1 MKKILKLSAMLL
13 GGVAMVFGLNSC
25 DKGDD
30 VDCCTVS
37 ESDESYS
44 YSVTFCEDG
53 TYSGTYTYGDETYTY
68 SGNWQDDNGE
78 GTTWAEI
85 QENYC

>member
-44 YSVTFCEDG
+44 YIRNDQFQIVDLACSFGSFFEVKLI
-53 TYSGTYTYGDETYTY
+53 S
-68 SGNWQDDNGE
+68 S
-78 GTTWAEI
+78 
-85 QENYC
+85 

>member
-1 MKKILKLSAMLL
+1 MLL

-37 ESDESYS
+37 ESNELYS
-44 YSVTFCEDG
+44 YSATFCENG